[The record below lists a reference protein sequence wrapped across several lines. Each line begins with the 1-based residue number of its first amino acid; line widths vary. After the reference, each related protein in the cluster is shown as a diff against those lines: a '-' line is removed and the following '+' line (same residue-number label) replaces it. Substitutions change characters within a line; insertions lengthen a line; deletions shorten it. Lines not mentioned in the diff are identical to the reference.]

1 MKPSACVPA
10 VALVA
15 VFLPTFAY
23 AQDYTTIIRTAVVNG
38 RTVPDRAWKAGIE
51 IRPEDYIQWLAAVR
65 TSTGDTIEA
74 ASYLTE
80 LSHNDVTQQRLQT
93 TPTIEYKGLPE
104 GDYTLRIQ
112 AQLAPG
118 SSAAPILLRFR
129 VGRTLAI
136 GDEQPQ
142 PAAAPDTT
150 TSAGTSAFPIR
161 LWIAV
166 ALASSIISLI
176 LATLLL
182 QHRRRSR
189 LTAQDFDRLQTELDH
204 TKSRL
209 AELEQLKQHQQQEL
223 EQVHHQ
229 LATYRH
235 HAEQSNKHLAEQ
247 NRQLRQQVEQLRAA
261 KERLEQLQKEKDEL
275 LSRLVHD
282 IKNPLLVIE
291 QLVQLLRQYDSNSTQ
306 MHQLLND
313 LAETTSRVLALSQQV
328 SRLLAL
334 EGSDGLL
341 LDIESVNLTE
351 ILRSVIRRNA
361 YLARRKGIEIIE
373 ELPENMVAECDP
385 QRIEEA
391 FDNVVSNAIK
401 YSHANSIVLVRAK
414 AGEASHTI
422 EIEDHGVGM
431 STEDMQRLFE
441 RGMQGSAAPTAQEP
455 SSGIGLWIVR
465 RIIDRHNGT
474 IKIRSTQGEGTLVT
488 ITLPATQSQTQP
500 TSDDGAPVSENR

>member
-1 MKPSACVPA
+1 MKPSVRIRAIA
-10 VALVA
+10 LTVAMLPSVA
-15 VFLPTFAY
+15 H
-23 AQDYTTIIRTAVVNG
+23 AQDYITIIRTAIVNG
-38 RTVPDRAWKAGIE
+38 RSISDRAWKAGIE
-51 IRPEDYIQWLAAVR
+51 IRPEDYIQWIAAVR
-65 TSTGDTIEA
+65 TTTGDTIDA

-80 LSHNDVTQQRLQT
+80 LSRGDVTQQRLQT

-118 SSAAPILLRFR
+118 NSAAPVLLRFR
-129 VGRTLAI
+129 VGRTLAL
-136 GDEQPQ
+136 GDEQSP
-142 PAAAPDTT
+142 PPSAPDTT
-150 TSAGTSAFPIR
+150 ASTEAPAFPIR

-189 LTAQDFDRLQTELDH
+189 LTAQDFDRLHAELDRAQNRI
-204 TKSRL
+204 T
-209 AELEQLKQHQQQEL
+209 ELEQLRQQQH
-223 EQVHHQ
+223 EQIEHLHQ
-229 LATYRH
+229 RLAAYQQ
-235 HAEQSNKHLAEQ
+235 HAEKNNKHLAEQ

-282 IKNPLLVIE
+282 IKNPLMVIE
-291 QLVQLLRQYDSNSTQ
+291 ELVQLLRHYDNNSTQ
-306 MHQLLND
+306 MQQLLND

-328 SRLLAL
+328 SRLLVL
-334 EGSDGLL
+334 EGSDGLAF
-341 LDIESVNLTE
+341 DVEAVNLTE

-361 YLARRKGIEIIE
+361 YLARRKGIEILE
-373 ELPENMVAECDP
+373 DLPESMVAECDP

-441 RGMQGSAAPTAQEP
+441 RGMQGSAGPTAQEP

-488 ITLPATQSQTQP
+488 ITLPVTQSQTQP
-500 TSDDGAPVSENR
+500 TSDDGTPISENQ

>member
-1 MKPSACVPA
+1 M
-10 VALVA
+10 
-15 VFLPTFAY
+15 
-23 AQDYTTIIRTAVVNG
+23 
-38 RTVPDRAWKAGIE
+38 
-51 IRPEDYIQWLAAVR
+51 
-65 TSTGDTIEA
+65 
-74 ASYLTE
+74 
-80 LSHNDVTQQRLQT
+80 
-93 TPTIEYKGLPE
+93 
-104 GDYTLRIQ
+104 
-112 AQLAPG
+112 
-118 SSAAPILLRFR
+118 
-129 VGRTLAI
+129 
-136 GDEQPQ
+136 
-142 PAAAPDTT
+142 
-150 TSAGTSAFPIR
+150 
-161 LWIAV
+161 
-166 ALASSIISLI
+166 
-176 LATLLL
+176 
-182 QHRRRSR
+182 
-189 LTAQDFDRLQTELDH
+189 
-204 TKSRL
+204 
-209 AELEQLKQHQQQEL
+209 
-223 EQVHHQ
+223 
-229 LATYRH
+229 
-235 HAEQSNKHLAEQ
+235 
-247 NRQLRQQVEQLRAA
+247 
-261 KERLEQLQKEKDEL
+261 
-275 LSRLVHD
+275 
-282 IKNPLLVIE
+282 
-291 QLVQLLRQYDSNSTQ
+291 QLLRQYDSNSTQ

-474 IKIRSTQGEGTLVT
+474 IKICSTQGEGTLVT
-488 ITLPATQSQTQP
+488 ITLPATQSQMQP
-500 TSDDGAPVSENR
+500 ASDDSAPISRNQ